1 MEYHPNSMELIILI
15 PVALLASII
24 SGAIGMGGGVA
35 LLAVMA
41 SILDPGVV
49 IPIHGVV
56 QVVSNS
62 SRTLILLRQVRWRIF
77 FLYLPAQLV
86 GIVIAISIYRGSPMT
101 WLKPAIGGFVLAY
114 LLWDRYKPKRL
125 QFPILIFAPAGLI
138 GGLLT
143 IFVGATGPFL
153 AAFFLRDDI
162 DREQIVATKAMIQ
175 TVGHLAKIPAF
186 LAIGFSYG
194 QHVDLIL
201 PLLVCAVAGTWIGT
215 RLLKRM
221 DQRIFG
227 VGFRTALAILG
238 IRLVADLWI

>member
-1 MEYHPNSMELIILI
+1 MELIILI
-15 PVALLASII
+15 PVALLTSTI

-41 SILDPGVV
+41 SILAPGVV
-49 IPIHGVV
+49 IPVHGVV

-62 SRTLILLRQVRWRIF
+62 SRTLILLRRVQWRIF

-86 GIVIAISIYRGSPMT
+86 GIVIGISIYQGSPMT
-101 WLKPAIGGFVLAY
+101 WLKPAIGTFVLVY
-114 LLWDRYKPKRL
+114 LLWDRFKPKRL
-125 QFPILIFAPAGLI
+125 QLPLLIFAPAGLI

-143 IFVGATGPFL
+143 ILVGATGPFL

-162 DREQIVATKAMIQ
+162 DREQIVATKAVIQ
-175 TVGHLAKIPAF
+175 TVGHLAKVPAF
-186 LAIGFSYG
+186 LSVGFPYA
-194 QHVDLIL
+194 QHIDLIL

-221 DQRIFG
+221 DQRVFG
-227 VGFRTALAILG
+227 IGFRLALAVLG
-238 IRLVADLWI
+238 IRLAADVWI